1 MFSQKSYAKMF
12 CATKNVA
19 TKRID
24 ENKFVFIIVVF
35 LKFQNIVAKIEKI
48 NHNVKIFPLKKR
60 DRLASWDRYVAK
72 YRD

>member
-1 MFSQKSYAKMF
+1 MF

-48 NHNVKIFPLKKR
+48 NHNVKIFPQKNKR
-60 DRLASWDRYVAK
+60 QVSLSG
-72 YRD
+72 